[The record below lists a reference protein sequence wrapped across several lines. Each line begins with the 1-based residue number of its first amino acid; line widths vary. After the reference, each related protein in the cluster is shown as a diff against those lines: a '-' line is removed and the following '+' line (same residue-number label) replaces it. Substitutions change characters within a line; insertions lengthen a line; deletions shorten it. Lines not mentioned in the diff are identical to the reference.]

1 MRFFLLFIFLSLPVY
16 GVGTKTTEHLKSVMA
31 LPAAIYDIKG
41 MGQWQK
47 GKEVGQIRLVITR
60 SDKRDDVF
68 LQWVVWDNHGPKKV
82 KSTQFIKEILEEGN
96 FKTTFIRRENNMEER
111 RITVGLENQ
120 YDKSQGRV
128 IIYIDNVGVY
138 HCRFE

>member
-1 MRFFLLFIFLSLPVY
+1 MRLLLCLLLLSLPAH
-16 GVGTKTTEHLKSVMA
+16 GVGTKTTEHLKAVMA
-31 LPAAIYDIKG
+31 LPAVIYDIKG

-60 SDKRDDVF
+60 NDKRDDVF
-68 LQWVVWDNHGPKKV
+68 LQWVVWDQNGPKEV

-96 FKTTFIRRENNMEER
+96 FKTTFIRRENTMNER

-120 YDKSQGRV
+120 YDKTQWRV
-128 IIYIDNVGVY
+128 IISIDDVGVY
-138 HCRFE
+138 HCQFE